1 MQFHVW
7 GIVSSFLYFC
17 TWYGFFHQF
26 QLLRDRR
33 QLGLQK
39 YTHHLSAQQFLTSF
53 AACFAIFFLGLTRP
67 EFNHYLVWPRLGAL
81 FLMIAVLW
89 EIHLDRRSHFSIVS
103 VIATA
108 IALSIGVVLM
118 MLRPLPFA
126 ISISAD
132 LLAVAIA
139 AILAYGILHQIRLFA
154 TVPNIPLSGT
164 LLLSLV
170 VKDFATVGFGLT
182 MPLEVAWSLLLLN
195 GSSFILKSYLLIQ
208 VSRASISKNR

>member
-1 MQFHVW
+1 MQFHIW
-7 GIVSSFLYFC
+7 GIVSSVFYFG
-17 TWYGFFHQF
+17 TWYGFWHQF

-33 QLGLQK
+33 QLGLRS

-53 AACFAIFFLGLTRP
+53 AACFTIFFIGLTRP

-89 EIHLDRRSHFSIVS
+89 EIHLDRRTRSSILNIIV
-103 VIATA
+103 TA
-108 IALSIGVVLM
+108 IALAIGIALM
-118 MLRPLPFA
+118 LLRPLPFA

-154 TVPNIPLSGT
+154 TVRNIPLSGT

-170 VKDFATVGFGLT
+170 IKDLATVGFGLT

-195 GSSFILKSYLLIQ
+195 GSSGLLKSYLLIQ
-208 VSRASISKNR
+208 VSRASIAKE